1 MKTNKYERKTREQIE
16 AVMNDPNVSRR
27 TKFRIAKETG
37 VKVPGIRNRAAAE
50 KQAVMAYEV
59 SKGPWV

>member
-1 MKTNKYERKTREQIE
+1 MKTNKYERKTRAQIE

-37 VKVPGIRNRAAAE
+37 VKVPGIRNRGVGE
-50 KQAVMAYEV
+50 KEPILAYEV